1 MFFLRERQ
9 MRGAQTNCRLLRHAS
24 ALHFSDGEN
33 HFALEYRFCILTGG
47 VFRLSSANYGF
58 IR

>member
-1 MFFLRERQ
+1 